1 MTTLTPGG
9 IPLPLV
15 CEGKVR
21 ALYDAG
27 PLYLMVASDRI
38 SAFDSVMPTEIPH
51 KGMILTQLSE
61 YWFRAT
67 ESVVPNHFVS
77 TYPHTFPEV
86 VQGHVSLLQGRS
98 MLVAK
103 CVPIL
108 VECVVRG
115 FMAGS
120 AWQEYQSSGT
130 VAGVRLPSGLGPGS
144 RIPEPLFC
152 PAIKNHQ
159 GHDENISYAT
169 LADQVGADIASQLKA
184 ASLAVY
190 TCGATIAEEKGL
202 YVADTKFEF
211 GWIGNQLTLI
221 DELLTPD
228 SSRYWDMAAYEDA
241 MATSTLPV
249 GYDKQVLRDYLK
261 AAGASG
267 PVALPSSVVT
277 RILAQYSRVFE
288 RITGEPFH
296 T

>member
-1 MTTLTPGG
+1 MAMTPL
-9 IPLPLV
+9 PLPLV

-38 SAFDSVMPTEIPH
+38 SAFDSVMPTEIPY
-51 KGMILTQLSE
+51 KGMVLNQLSE

-67 ESVVPNHFVS
+67 ESVIPNHFVS
-77 TYPHTFPEV
+77 AYPHTFPAA
-86 VQGHVSLLQGRS
+86 VQAHLPLLVGRS

-120 AWQEYQSSGT
+120 AWQEYQSNGT
-130 VAGVRLPSGLGPGS
+130 VAGIRLPAGLSVGS
-144 RIPEPLFC
+144 RYPDPLFC

-159 GHDENISYAT
+159 GHDENISYET
-169 LADQVGADIASQLKA
+169 LVDQVGDDIARQLKA

-190 TCGATIAEEKGL
+190 DRGAQHAAEKGL
-202 YVADTKFEF
+202 YIADTKFEF

-221 DELLTPD
+221 DEVFTPD
-228 SSRYWDMAAYEDA
+228 SSRYWDVTEYDHA
-241 MATSTLPV
+241 MATGTLPM
-249 GYDKQVLRDYLK
+249 GYDKQVLREYLK
-261 AAGASG
+261 AQGATG
-267 PVALPSSVVT
+267 PVALPDAVVAT
-277 RILAQYSRVFE
+277 IWGRYTGVFE
-288 RITGEPFH
+288 RITGTPFQAG
-296 T
+296 